1 MNFAVAS
8 TDGENIDLH
17 FGKASSICI
26 FDYDD
31 GEINFL
37 DKYNIDIDED
47 KHHQGSL
54 IVNFLNN
61 HNIKTIF
68 VLQIGFKS
76 KIKVDDAGIKVVVDE
91 GSIKDAVLKYVN
103 HLKFM
108 EKPVEF

>member
-1 MNFAVAS
+1 MKFAVAS
-8 TDGENIDLH
+8 SDGENIDLH

-31 GEINFL
+31 EDIELL
-37 DKYNIDIDED
+37 DKYELDIDED
-47 KHHQGSL
+47 KHHQGSI

-91 GSIKDAVLKYVN
+91 GSIKEAVLKYVN

-108 EKPVEF
+108 EKPIEF

>member
-1 MNFAVAS
+1 MKFAVAS
-8 TDGENIDLH
+8 SDGENIDLH
-17 FGKASSICI
+17 FGKASSVCI

-31 GEINFL
+31 GKIEFL
-37 DKYNIDIDED
+37 EKYEIDIDEN

-68 VLQIGFKS
+68 VQQIGFKS

-91 GSIKDAVLKYVN
+91 GTIEDAVEKYVN